1 MVPAVVGA
9 ERSVA
14 DRGGVEGQRRAISRF
29 ESYPPTVARELPASI
44 HTVVIGAGHAGLI
57 MSRLLRHAGRE
68 HVVIER
74 RASLGGGWQDRWEA
88 FQLVTPNFLTD
99 LPDFPYDAGDP
110 DGFMSRDEIA
120 GRTARYA
127 GVVDA
132 PVVLETDVQ
141 RVTAR
146 DDGMPG
152 FTVETSRG
160 SIQAREVVG
169 ATGAFHRPR
178 IPENG
183 LDPGITQVHAHHYRN
198 PDALPPGGVLVVGSG
213 QTGMQLA
220 EELHEAGRA
229 VTLSVGHCGRVP
241 RRYRDRDYFW
251 WVRQLVHHGDGAR
264 DAAADRG
271 AVRRPSDAVR
281 LQPAPFGTRRRSRHE
296 PAAVRGGRDTARRAG
311 SMLPTGSV
319 ARFRPDLE
327 ENLAFADELF
337 DQRFRPLFDA
347 YASCCRPRLCHPTTA
362 AVRIQRAGS
371 DRARPR
377 ERGHLDRPLDDG
389 LRARLRLARHAR
401 SSGSSASRSTTEASR
416 EVAGLTFIG
425 LLWQRD
431 NASANL
437 AGVARDAEYLASRW
451 EGRGSSSSSAIR
463 GRDLA
468 ATSRHVSGS
477 KPLRARSAYAR
488 SRR

>member
-14 DRGGVEGQRRAISRF
+14 DRGGVEGQHRAISRF

-74 RASLGGGWQDRWEA
+74 RASLGGGWQDRWDA

-146 DDGMPG
+146 DEGTPG

-160 SIQAREVVG
+160 SIQARDLVG

-251 WVRQLVHHGDGAR
+251 WVRQLVHHGEAHGTPLPTVEQFADPRMRFACNPHLSGHGGGHDTNLRRFAADGIR
-264 DAAADRG
+264 LVGRFDAAD
-271 AVRRPSDAVR
+271 
-281 LQPAPFGTRRRSRHE
+281 
-296 PAAVRGGRDTARRAG
+296 
-311 SMLPTGSV
+311 GSV

-327 ENLAFADELF
+327 ENLAFADALF

-347 YASCCRPRLCHPTTA
+347 YADAADLDLPPDDRQPFAFSVPEVTELDLANEGISTVLWTTGYA
-362 AVRIQRAGS
+362 PDYDWLDIPIGRQFGVPVH
-371 DRARPR
+371 DR
-377 ERGHLDRPLDDG
+377 GV
-389 LRARLRLARHAR
+389 
-401 SSGSSASRSTTEASR
+401 TEI
-416 EVAGLTFIG
+416 AGLTLIG

-451 EGRGSSSSSAIR
+451 EDG
-463 GRDLA
+463 
-468 ATSRHVSGS
+468 V
-477 KPLRARSAYAR
+477 
-488 SRR
+488 